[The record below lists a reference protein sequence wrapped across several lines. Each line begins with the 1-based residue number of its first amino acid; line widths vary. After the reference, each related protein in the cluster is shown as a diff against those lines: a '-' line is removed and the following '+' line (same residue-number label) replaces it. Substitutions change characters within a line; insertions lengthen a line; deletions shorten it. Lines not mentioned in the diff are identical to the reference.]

1 MHLVVRGLAQAAR
14 RFYTGL
20 AMVIETRGRR
30 RRGKY
35 SGPYRPGQMLRLTL
49 GQMTNRG
56 HCLAHT
62 ADGIAV
68 FVAYGLPGEE
78 VVAEVERAYREHLEA
93 HVVEVIQSAP
103 ERIEPRCPYFGSC
116 GGCNFQHIP
125 YERQLE
131 LKREVVVETLRRI
144 GRFEDVPVPAA
155 IASPR
160 PWEYRNQA
168 RFSTNREG
176 TIGFTRRGSHRVE
189 RIDLCHIVEPAIRE
203 LIPRLQGRGA
213 GLHQIVVRTGVNT
226 GDLLINPDLSG
237 RGVTIPTGQD
247 WMSER
252 VEGQP
257 FDISA
262 SAFFQVN
269 TRQAENM
276 VRLVRER
283 LQLGAEDVLADL
295 YAGVGFFSKLL
306 APNCRAVVAIEVSK
320 AAAENARR
328 NLAGVANVAYQLGD
342 VEKVLPFLVQRPNKV
357 LLDPSREGC
366 TPAAVDA
373 ILAIEPQRIVYISCD
388 AATLARDLRRMVDG
402 GYTLHEVQPLD
413 MFPQTFHIE
422 CIATLTQRPDGERGF
437 FAVDTGS
444 APSA

>member
-1 MHLVVRGLAQAAR
+1 
-14 RFYTGL
+14 
-20 AMVIETRGRR
+20 
-30 RRGKY
+30 
-35 SGPYRPGQMLRLTL
+35 MLRLTL

-62 ADGIAV
+62 EDGLAV

-78 VVAEVERAYREHLEA
+78 VVAEVGRAYREHLEA
-93 HVVEVIQSAP
+93 HVVEVISAAP
-103 ERIEPRCPYFGSC
+103 ERVQPLCPYFGSC
-116 GGCNFQHIP
+116 GGCNFQHMP

-131 LKREVVVETLRRI
+131 LKREVVAETLRRI
-144 GRFEDVPVPAA
+144 GRFEEAPVPPA
-155 IASPR
+155 IASPL
-160 PWEYRNQA
+160 PWFYRNQA
-168 RFSTNREG
+168 RFSTNRNGE
-176 TIGFTRRGSHRVE
+176 IGFTRRGSHRVE
-189 RIDLCHIVEPAIRE
+189 RIDICYIVEPAIRD
-203 LIPRLQGRGA
+203 LIPQLQGHGA
-213 GLHQIVVRTGVNT
+213 GLHQIVARTGVNT

-237 RGVTIPTGQD
+237 RGVKFPTGQD
-247 WMSER
+247 WMTEC

-257 FDISA
+257 FDISSA
-262 SAFFQVN
+262 AFFQVN

-283 LQLGAEDVLADL
+283 LQLGPGDVLADL

-320 AAAENARR
+320 AAADNARR
-328 NLAGVANVAYQLGD
+328 NLVGVENVEYQLGD
-342 VEKVLPFLVQRPNKV
+342 VEKVLPCLVRRPNKV

-373 ILAIEPQRIVYISCD
+373 ILAIAPERVVYVSCD

-422 CIATLTQRPDGERGF
+422 CIATLTRAGAVRGLPV
-437 FAVDTGS
+437 VDTEFGAS
-444 APSA
+444 P